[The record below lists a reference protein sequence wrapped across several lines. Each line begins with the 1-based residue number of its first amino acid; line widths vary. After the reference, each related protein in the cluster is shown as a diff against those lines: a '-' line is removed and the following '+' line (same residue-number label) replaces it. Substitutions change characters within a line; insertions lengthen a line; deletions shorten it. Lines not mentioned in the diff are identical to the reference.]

1 MSDAK
6 LTIAI
11 GGKLDASLTS
21 AVNSAEGMLD
31 RLNGGSGKSGI
42 SKVFSGIGQTIATTG
57 KAALATWASG
67 IAGVTA
73 LSKAGIN
80 TYMDYEAAFS
90 DVAATAGIA
99 QGTEQ
104 WEQLDTAIQHVGE
117 TTNKTAMEA
126 ASAAKYMF
134 LAGWDQSEVEGGLD
148 TMVKLSSALNAD
160 MGLVSDLITDSMS
173 AAHIGV
179 EDMQHYADLI
189 AQADSAANYTGVEM
203 MEALLGAA
211 GTARDAGVGI
221 TDLATAA
228 GILADNGT
236 KGAQGGTAL
245 TAMLTNMFT
254 ATEKGGLTAMR
265 NLGVDAYNAAGQ
277 VRPLFDILTDLSG
290 ALDSVS
296 EEQRNQSM
304 YRIFGK
310 NWKTQ
315 GTYLLDSVRAAED
328 GTTAYQELNSTLTNA
343 YMGVDQFGNS
353 LSVMNDRYDVMTNN
367 LKGDKDLLDSATDSF
382 LMSVG
387 KSMNAELRELTQET
401 TKLMQD
407 FTKAFKDEGWT
418 GLAEEIGNNLQ
429 GISDALGEKGPAV
442 IEGASSFVENLTKEI
457 GGEGA
462 DVGGAAA
469 KIITSIGTSFAKYT
483 DDFVIAGGKLIQGL
497 MDGMIAEDTA
507 GQWAT
512 GLGNMVT
519 NIGTW
524 FSKNGAQL
532 GETAGVLV
540 TQLAQGLADHSGDI
554 ISGGIAIVGG
564 IAKGILTGLPV
575 LASNLPNIL
584 KSIVGGIKDSI
595 PEFLSVGAELGEALM
610 EGLGQIATEWE
621 IEGLRGAGDDMQY
634 LADNAEAMNAAM
646 TELWANTDTS
656 DMTSATQTMVE
667 NLISGKTS
675 VEEFSAT
682 LESMRGYGLP
692 EDVRNMDAALSA
704 YTELAGTARE
714 QLEATQQ
721 EAQAAA
727 EAAAIATEAT
737 AESSAQT
744 IEQLSESV
752 MSQFESAQTEAEAAG
767 SAMQEAL
774 TIDTSEMSAD
784 ALSTIIESID
794 TGNIDQITAQ
804 FETAMTALSTSAN
817 TASTSVQTSLSDMG
831 TNSLTSVTTS
841 LTGMITTMSA
851 DFVTMIELAS
861 ITATS
866 ILSSF
871 SSIDLG
877 SVASDMMAGL
887 VAGIEAGGALA
898 IAAAQ
903 SIASQIAST
912 MASALKISSPSKV
925 TEEIGNFTG
934 QGLAVGMEGAESDI
948 YSAAADMADAAQ
960 QGTAS
965 NVLRNFAGGG
975 SAATAPQMGA
985 AQAGG
990 GQIVFSPQITIT
1002 GNASEADVRSALS
1015 WSIEQFRQMYRQM
1028 QSEDKRMSFA

>member
-67 IAGVTA
+67 IADVTA

-160 MGLVSDLITDSMS
+160 MGLVSDLMTDSMS

-189 AQADSAANYTGVEM
+189 AQADSAANYTGVDM
-203 MEALLGAA
+203 MESLLGAA

-228 GILADNGT
+228 GILADNGK
-236 KGAQGGTAL
+236 KGSEGGTAL

-277 VRPLFDILTDLSG
+277 VRPLFDILTDLNG

-296 EEQRNQSM
+296 DEQRNQSM

-418 GLAEEIGNNLQ
+418 GLAEEIGTNLQ
-429 GISDALGEKGPAV
+429 GISDALGEKGPTV
-442 IEGASSFVENLTKEI
+442 ISTASSFVENLTKEI
-457 GGEGA
+457 GGESSNIG
-462 DVGGAAA
+462 DAAA
-469 KIITSIGTSFAKYT
+469 KIITEIGNSFINYT
-483 DDFVIAGGKLIQGL
+483 DDFVITGGQLVQGL
-497 MDGMIAEDTA
+497 MDGLVAEGTA
-507 GQWAT
+507 EQWAS
-512 GLGNMVT
+512 GLGSMVT

-524 FSKNGAQL
+524 FSENGAQL

-554 ISGGIAIVGG
+554 ISG
-564 IAKGILTGLPV
+564 V
-575 LASNLPNIL
+575 LVSNLPNIL
-584 KSIVGGIKDSI
+584 KSIVGGIKDSV

-634 LADNAEAMNAAM
+634 LADNAEAMNATM

-656 DMTSATQTMVE
+656 NMTSATQQMVE
-667 NLISGKTS
+667 NLLSGKTT
-675 VEEFSAT
+675 VEEFSQT

-692 EDVRNMDAALSA
+692 EDIQNMDAALSA
-704 YTELAGTARE
+704 YTDLAGTARE

-727 EAAAIATEAT
+727 EAAASATEAT
-737 AESSAQT
+737 AESSAQS
-744 IEQLSESV
+744 IEQLSDSV

-774 TIDTSEMSAD
+774 TIDTSEMSTD

-804 FETAMTALSTSAN
+804 FQTAMTTLSTSAN
-817 TASTSVQTSLSDMG
+817 TASTSVQTSLTTMG
-831 TNSLTSVTTS
+831 TNSLTAVTTS
-841 LTGMITTMSA
+841 LTGMVTTMSTS
-851 DFVTMIELAS
+851 FVSMITSAS
-861 ITATS
+861 TTATS
-866 ILSSF
+866 IYTSF
-871 SSIDLG
+871 ASIDLG
-877 SVASDMMAGL
+877 SVADNMMAGL
-887 VAGIEAGGALA
+887 IAGIQAGGATA
-898 IAAAQ
+898 ISEAQRIASEIAA
-903 SIASQIAST
+903 T
-912 MASALKISSPSKV
+912 MAGALKISSPSKV
-925 TEEIGNFTG
+925 TEKIGNFTG
-934 QGLAVGMEGAESDI
+934 QGLVVGMQGAESDI
-948 YSAAADMADAAQ
+948 YSAAEGMADAAQ

-965 NVLRNFAGGG
+965 NVLRTFAGGG

-990 GQIVFSPQITIT
+990 GQVVFTPQITIT
-1002 GNASEADVRSALS
+1002 GNASEEDVRSALS
-1015 WSIEQFRQMYRQM
+1015 WGIEQFRQMYRQM
-1028 QSEDKRMSFA
+1028 QAEDKRMAFA